1 MPFLRYIFIL
11 FFIFQCI
18 PLTFSNSVNQS
29 LAYEVDTPVERIKPK
44 KKKQKIKKNSP
55 WKQVATKKEQGLK
68 KPALTFWLIFSIAT
82 ILLIVAGAFIIGLG
96 LAPWSV
102 AAYVILGAELA
113 SFLTLM
119 MVLWVDRP
127 GGLTGPVFFFAL
139 LGLIAVNVIIGL
151 AFIIWGLAISWIFG
165 WMIGLIMLGLAA
177 LFFLIHFII
186 ASVKN
191 KKEKAKE

>member
-1 MPFLRYIFIL
+1 MPILKYVFIL
-11 FFIFQCI
+11 FIIIQSFPFAYA
-18 PLTFSNSVNQS
+18 NSINQS

-44 KKKQKIKKNSP
+44 KKKQKIKKNNP
-55 WKQVATKKEQGLK
+55 WKQAALKKEKGLK

-102 AAYVILGAELA
+102 AAFVMLGAEIA

-119 MVLWVDRP
+119 LVLWVDRP

-139 LGLIAVNVIIGL
+139 LGLVAVNAIVGL

-165 WMIGLIMLGLAA
+165 WMLGLIMLGLAA
-177 LFFLIHFII
+177 LFFLIHFLI
-186 ASVKN
+186 ASVKA
-191 KKEKAKE
+191 KKANSKK

>member
-1 MPFLRYIFIL
+1 MPILKYIFI
-11 FFIFQCI
+11 FFIIIQSL
-18 PLTFSNSVNQS
+18 PLATANSVSQS
-29 LAYEVDTPVERIKPK
+29 LAYEVDTPVERVKPK
-44 KKKQKIKKNSP
+44 QKKQKIKKKTP
-55 WKQVATKKEQGLK
+55 WKQVALKKEKGLK

-82 ILLIVAGAFIIGLG
+82 ILVLVAGAFIVGLG

-102 AAYVILGAELA
+102 AAFVMLGAEIV

-119 MVLWVDRP
+119 MILWVDRP
-127 GGLTGPVFFFAL
+127 GGISGPVFFFAL
-139 LGLIAVNVIIGL
+139 LGLIAVNAVIGL

-165 WMIGLIMLGLAA
+165 WMLGLIMLGLAA

-191 KKEKAKE
+191 KSEKTKK